1 MSEKKNN
8 ILIKLLAPLVAI
20 GLFGSLCIAGLFG
33 GSGNALPA
41 EEDTA
46 TEYQM
51 IGGQMNVNWQWIM
64 LIDMFLA
71 QMEDQL
77 DILQQNPVY
86 TVLNCLQVE
95 IKVYDYDYDPET
107 QTGGWKYDYTDYAN
121 GAEEILSYFKIPA
134 NTKDINVIVRT
145 IGSKN
150 SDEFQVSIEHMHR
163 LRMF

>member
-1 MSEKKNN
+1 
-8 ILIKLLAPLVAI
+8 
-20 GLFGSLCIAGLFG
+20 
-33 GSGNALPA
+33 
-41 EEDTA
+41 
-46 TEYQM
+46 M

-121 GAEEILSYFKIPA
+121 GAEEILSYSGKHERHQCNCTDYRQQKF
-134 NTKDINVIVRT
+134 
-145 IGSKN
+145 G
-150 SDEFQVSIEHMHR
+150 
-163 LRMF
+163 